1 MSVIKPIWLPLYLT
15 GIDFTEFL
23 DMYKRLFVLSKSVV
37 SQDVHD
43 IVRNSPRSTAL
54 PEINHNKP
62 NKVYLVFE
70 KLSMY
75 LKKVYSIVKV
85 PKKNVIA

>member
-1 MSVIKPIWLPLYLT
+1 MHFTPHLFLLSKSDYPFILT

-62 NKVYLVFE
+62 NKVFLKME
-70 KLSMY
+70 QKLK
-75 LKKVYSIVKV
+75 L
-85 PKKNVIA
+85 